1 MPKITIERETLIDL
15 IAQHLR
21 DTYHCTRVWRAWQVG
36 TMGEDDFCPVDESD
50 TPVEIADAVLA
61 ALAAQ
66 PAEPNMRHPKI
77 QALIGGKARAEI
89 ELGLVEQLL
98 EDPNFETT
106 YTHAEVRKMLD
117 GISGDA
123 ALHGLEV
130 VDNLDGTMGLRAA
143 LAQKAEP
150 VAWVDDLS
158 RPQPHCVTNLK
169 YMSAYDVAAGVKYQP
184 VYAAP
189 PAPAAVPQ
197 DEKISAPRP

>member
-1 MPKITIERETLIDL
+1 MPKITIER
-15 IAQHLR
+15 
-21 DTYHCTRVWRAWQVG
+21 
-36 TMGEDDFCPVDESD
+36 
-50 TPVEIADAVLA
+50 
-61 ALAAQ
+61 
-66 PAEPNMRHPKI
+66 
-77 QALIGGKARAEI
+77 
-89 ELGLVEQLL
+89 
-98 EDPNFETT
+98 ETT

>member
-1 MPKITIERETLIDL
+1 MPKITIERETLQQVLDAVVPIS
-15 IAQHLR
+15 AYGR
-21 DTYHCTRVWRAWQVG
+21 VG
-36 TMGEDDFCPVDESD
+36 TKD
-50 TPVEIADAVLA
+50 TEQA
-61 ALAAQ
+61 ALQHACEALRVAMAAQ
-66 PAEPNMRHPKI
+66 PATVDDHLKCGHHRSLAINS
-77 QALIGGKARAEI
+77 AETG
-89 ELGLVEQLL
+89 EFLYCDLC
-98 EDPNFETT
+98 DAKSRCRDAETM
-106 YTHAEVRKMLD
+106 E
-117 GISGDA
+117 
-123 ALHGLEV
+123 EE
-130 VDNLDGTMGLRAA
+130 LRAA